1 MAIEAEASLGAMLSS
16 ATFKSYIRLI
26 RATDVLTGTI
36 NEQCTYIKLQKL
48 YNDTAN
54 FKHQHVI
61 FAHVS
66 AQAFFIEGMS

>member
-1 MAIEAEASLGAMLSS
+1 MLSS

-26 RATDVLTGTI
+26 RATDVFTGTI

-61 FAHVS
+61 FAQVS
-66 AQAFFIEGMS
+66 AQAFFFFIEGMS